1 MVKVLRIINRFNLG
15 GPTYN
20 VAYLTKYLSDEYE
33 TLLIGG
39 AKDETEESSDFIVTD
54 LGLKPIIIE
63 EMKREINLIDDI
75 KAYRKIK
82 QIIKEFKPDIV
93 HTHASKAGTIG
104 RLAAYHCA
112 VPVIVHTFHGH
123 VFHSY
128 FGRVKTTLF
137 KNIERYLAG
146 KTTAI
151 IAISEKQKEELVEE
165 HKICKSDK
173 VRVIPLGFDLSKFQ
187 ANIFEKRNCFRKKY
201 HVDDDELVITI
212 IGRLV
217 PVKNHQLFLEGIKYV
232 SERTTKKIRAFIVG
246 DGECRNRIESK
257 ARELEIP
264 FVDSSKSEK
273 TVLLTFTSWI
283 KEIDV
288 VLSGSDILT
297 LTSFNEGTPV
307 SLIEAQA
314 ANVPIVSTN
323 VGGIENIV
331 IPQIT
336 ALLCENNNKKDYSEQ
351 LLFLV
356 ENDSLRSEMSK
367 NGWGHVQEKFH
378 YTRLVSN
385 VEALYKKLL
394 S

>member
-1 MVKVLRIINRFNLG
+1 M
-15 GPTYN
+15 
-20 VAYLTKYLSDEYE
+20 
-33 TLLIGG
+33 
-39 AKDETEESSDFIVTD
+39 
-54 LGLKPIIIE
+54 
-63 EMKREINLIDDI
+63 
-75 KAYRKIK
+75 
-82 QIIKEFKPDIV
+82 
-93 HTHASKAGTIG
+93 
-104 RLAAYHCA
+104 
-112 VPVIVHTFHGH
+112 
-123 VFHSY
+123 
-128 FGRVKTTLF
+128 
-137 KNIERYLAG
+137 
-146 KTTAI
+146 
-151 IAISEKQKEELVEE
+151 
-165 HKICKSDK
+165 
-173 VRVIPLGFDLSKFQ
+173 
-187 ANIFEKRNCFRKKY
+187 
-201 HVDDDELVITI
+201 
-212 IGRLV
+212 
-217 PVKNHQLFLEGIKYV
+217 KNHQLFLEGIKYV
-232 SERTTKKIRAFIVG
+232 SERTTRKIRAFIVG
-246 DGECRNRIESK
+246 DGECRNSIEST

-264 FVDSSKSEK
+264 FIDSSKSEK

-356 ENDSLRSEMSK
+356 ENDSLRVEMSK